1 MQKNCNRKG
10 ITLTELEAHRNGN
23 KVEHYW
29 IKIIVPQY
37 SGIKRNKE
45 EHYWIKI
52 IVPQYSGIKRN
63 KKEHYCMKKM
73 FRNIKEQGRIFLY
86 NKNIQVYKRTKK
98 NIIV

>member
-10 ITLTELEAHRNGN
+10 ITLTELEAHRNG
-23 KVEHYW
+23 
-29 IKIIVPQY
+29 
-37 SGIKRNKE
+37 NKE